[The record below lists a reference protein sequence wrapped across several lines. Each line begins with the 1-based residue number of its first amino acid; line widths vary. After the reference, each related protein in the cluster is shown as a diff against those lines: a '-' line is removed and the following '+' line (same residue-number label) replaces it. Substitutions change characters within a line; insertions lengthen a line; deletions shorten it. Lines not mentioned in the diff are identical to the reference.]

1 MAAIEARFRSK
12 FRRKKS
18 IEILKKK
25 TNDPPATTKEEPTR
39 ELFFLNEFQQKVP
52 ASLHTSKRPQNWR
65 RRKRKQKN
73 SAKIQSKNRINNKGQ
88 HLPKKKT
95 RTPQLGTNSVMKFKD
110 SRQQKPK
117 KKKKTRRPTVKKN
130 KIEMAIKTITS
141 VAHYQR
147 VMWGRQR
154 R

>member
-88 HLPKKKT
+88 HLPKKNENATTRYKLGNEVQRFSATKT
-95 RTPQLGTNSVMKFKD
+95 
-110 SRQQKPK
+110 K
-117 KKKKTRRPTVKKN
+117 KEKKTRRPTVKKN